1 MYYKFV
7 KKKSRGETALGTVY
21 ARVRENGSDKT
32 YTTGLVISLS
42 DWQRLRTGNYA
53 QNEML
58 SGTPYSF
65 ARFALILGEIKAA
78 FERGYGHDNAAR
90 LISDAKLMASRMAI
104 GQERA
109 SKGAEIG
116 EMLLVDYMKM
126 YIEDLRM
133 GVKMKKG
140 TTERV
145 SEKYITG
152 LVTLMRLIVKYE
164 AARAC
169 RLGMNSV
176 TMDFQRDFMRWN
188 FERGLRPN
196 SICNFLSRLR
206 TIMASAVE
214 RKLSFCTD
222 CYCSEFVPKG
232 EEVDHVYL
240 TPEQINS
247 MIDVNIDS
255 LENICRLIE
264 NANLPAK
271 DAERLTTRF
280 KCIKTSIERMQHA
293 RDIFVVGCLTGQRIS
308 DYSRINN
315 NMIVRLDGK
324 EFIMLIQQK
333 TRKKIYIPLDIRVKR
348 ILEKYG
354 GMLPKMSASSIN
366 ELIKLLA
373 EIMGW
378 TYEAKIDI
386 SRLGGKRKTRFCD
399 LISTHTARRSFA
411 TNAYA
416 AKVPISSIMAITG
429 HSSEKTLRRYLK
441 QQAEDKAVIAARDL
455 EVLLKISRG

>member
-1 MYYKFV
+1 MDFKFV
-7 KKKSRGETALGTVY
+7 KRKSQGGNDLGTVY

-32 YTTGLVISLS
+32 YTTGMVISRA
-42 DWQRLRTGNYA
+42 DWLKLRNGNYMPS
-53 QNEML
+53 EML
-58 SGTPYSF
+58 NGTPHSF
-65 ARFALILGEIKAA
+65 ARFSLILDEIKAS
-78 FERGYGHDNAAR
+78 FERSYSHDKAAQ
-90 LISDAKLMASRMAI
+90 LISEAKSVASRTAI
-104 GQERA
+104 GQERSGKVA
-109 SKGAEIG
+109 DKG
-116 EMLLVDYMKM
+116 EMLLVDYIKM

-133 GVKMKKG
+133 GVKLKKG
-140 TTERV
+140 TIERV
-145 SEKYITG
+145 SESYIMG
-152 LVTLMRLIVKYE
+152 LGTLKGLIVKYE

-176 TMDFQRDFMRWN
+176 TMDFQRDFMRWCI
-188 FERGLRPN
+188 EWGLRPN
-196 SICNFLSRLR
+196 SISNVFSRLR
-206 TIMASAVE
+206 TIMVSAVE
-214 RKLSFCTD
+214 HKLSFCTD

-240 TPEQINS
+240 TPEQIDK
-247 MIDVNIDS
+247 MKDVNIDS
-255 LENICRLIE
+255 FECILRLIE
-264 NANLPAK
+264 SVKLPAK
-271 DAERLTTRF
+271 QAEQLTTPL
-280 KCIKTSIERMQHA
+280 KCSKTKIESMQHA

-315 NMIVRLDGK
+315 SMIVRLDGK

-333 TRKKIYIPLDIRVKR
+333 TRKKIYIPLDIRVKK

-354 GMLPKMSASSIN
+354 GKLPKMRASSIN
-366 ELIKLLA
+366 KYIKLLA
-373 EIMGW
+373 EILGW
-378 TYEAKIDI
+378 TYEAKIDP
-386 SRLGGKRKTRFCD
+386 SRLGGKRTTRFCD